1 VEPLSSPR
9 STTAQLS
16 QAPPEHVDIDRGA
29 CEETRAE
36 GQFSEHTQ
44 GETHVPTLAE
54 DPNLEVLENTAAA
67 LGTES
72 NALSFRWA
80 IGGPGLY
87 KTWDGYY
94 YDVEGV
100 AAPI

>member
-1 VEPLSSPR
+1 
-9 STTAQLS
+9 
-16 QAPPEHVDIDRGA
+16 VDIDRGA

-54 DPNLEVLENTAAA
+54 DPNLELLGSTIAA

-80 IGGPGLY
+80 MGGQVY
-87 KTWDGYY
+87 AKHEMAITMMWR
-94 YDVEGV
+94 E
-100 AAPI
+100 

>member
-1 VEPLSSPR
+1 
-9 STTAQLS
+9 
-16 QAPPEHVDIDRGA
+16 VDIDRGA

-54 DPNLEVLENTAAA
+54 DPNLEVLGSTIAA

-72 NALSFRWA
+72 NTLSFRWA
-80 IGGPGLY
+80 MGGRVY
-87 KTWDGYY
+87 AKHEMAITMMWR
-94 YDVEGV
+94 E
-100 AAPI
+100 